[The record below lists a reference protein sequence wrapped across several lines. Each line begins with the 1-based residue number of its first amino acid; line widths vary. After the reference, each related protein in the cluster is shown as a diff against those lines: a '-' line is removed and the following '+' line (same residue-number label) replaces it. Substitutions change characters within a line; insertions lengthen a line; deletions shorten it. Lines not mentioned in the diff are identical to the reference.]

1 MATYEEYLRG
11 ILKQVAD
18 SNLLLE
24 NLRDKPG
31 DLEIIN
37 RELAKIN
44 GLFIALANKLEAN
57 KQELIEYQYILSPI
71 RKYLQN
77 NEFFRE
83 MKTMSMLYSD
93 DAMRLKNLRMSIL
106 ESLKENNLLRSEEHT
121 SELQSH

>member
-1 MATYEEYLRG
+1 MVTYEEYLRG

-44 GLFIALANKLEAN
+44 GLFIALANKLETN
-57 KQELIEYQYILSPI
+57 KQELVEYQYILSPI

-93 DAMRLKNLRMSIL
+93 DSMRLKNLRMSIL
-106 ESLKENNLLRSEEHT
+106 GSLKENNLLEHIFNIIR
-121 SELQSH
+121 Q

>member
-44 GLFIALANKLEAN
+44 GLFIALANKLETN
-57 KQELIEYQYILSPI
+57 KQELVEYQYILSPI

-93 DAMRLKNLRMSIL
+93 DSMRLKNLRMSIL
-106 ESLKENNLLRSEEHT
+106 GSLKENNLLEHIFNIIR
-121 SELQSH
+121 Q

>member
-57 KQELIEYQYILSPI
+57 KQELIEYQYILCLVAPFPSP
-71 RKYLQN
+71 
-77 NEFFRE
+77 F
-83 MKTMSMLYSD
+83 
-93 DAMRLKNLRMSIL
+93 
-106 ESLKENNLLRSEEHT
+106 
-121 SELQSH
+121 

>member
-93 DAMRLKNLRMSIL
+93 DSMRLKNLRMSIL
-106 ESLKENNLLRSEEHT
+106 GSLKENNLLEHIFNIIR
-121 SELQSH
+121 Q